1 MKNFS
6 LFSNRSI
13 FIAMTAAML
22 CVHGNEAKA
31 QQYEWNVAGITE
43 GAWNMTDKK
52 TGWNNLLEIGGSIG
66 LWKGAKLEATAIGTY
81 QLDYPVVEDIQV
93 FSNISAGTNRAFRL
107 LHGGISQELGKHWLV
122 FAGLRNVDTD
132 YFGTPFTCLFTGSSN
147 GNFPVLSGNFPLG
160 TFPMAALSIHAEYR
174 PCENLTFKETV
185 YNGVAD
191 DRLEHQF
198 RIRPDKDG
206 VLNIGSV
213 SYDLN
218 AGKKHEGS
226 YTIGYALGTQPKE
239 VDEEAEMTEDE
250 LTYNYAL
257 WALAEQNLCKIG
269 STKLGALL
277 QGGMAPA
284 ERSACRY
291 YWGAGLTLGGITPN
305 DGQVG
310 VVVNRAIMADGTE
323 TSTELTGH
331 FPVFEHFA
339 IQPAVHCIRT
349 NGHTTFAGLLRL
361 SFEFGGATNKD

>member
-1 MKNFS
+1 MTNYQT
-6 LFSNRSI
+6 FSNRSI
-13 FIAMTAAML
+13 LIAITASL
-22 CVHGNEAKA
+22 LWLQGHETKA
-31 QQYEWNVAGITE
+31 QKYEWNVAGITE

-52 TGWNNLLEIGGSIG
+52 TGWSNLLEIGGSIG
-66 LWKGAKLEATAIGTY
+66 LWKGAKLEATAIGNY
-81 QLDYPVVEDIQV
+81 QLDYPVAEDIQV
-93 FSNISAGTNRAFRL
+93 FSNIDAGANRAFRL
-107 LHGGISQELGKHWLV
+107 IQGGISQELGKHWFI
-122 FAGLRNVDTD
+122 FAGLRNVDMD
-132 YFGTPFTCLFTGSSN
+132 HFCTPFTGLFTGSSN
-147 GNFPVLSGNFPLG
+147 GNFPVLSCNFPLG

-174 PCENLTFKETV
+174 PCDHITFKETV

-206 VLNIGSV
+206 VFNIGSV

-218 AGKKHEGS
+218 TGKKHEGS

-239 VDEEAEMTEDE
+239 VDEETEGTKDE

-257 WALAEQNLCKIG
+257 WALAEQNLCHIG
-269 STKLGALL
+269 RTKLGALL

-284 ERSACRY
+284 ERSTCRY
-291 YWGAGLTLGGITPN
+291 YWGAGLTLGGVTPN

-310 VVVNRAIMADGTE
+310 IVVNRAILADGTE

-349 NGHTTFAGLLRL
+349 NGHTTFAGLMRL
-361 SFEFGGATNKD
+361 SFEFGGGNK